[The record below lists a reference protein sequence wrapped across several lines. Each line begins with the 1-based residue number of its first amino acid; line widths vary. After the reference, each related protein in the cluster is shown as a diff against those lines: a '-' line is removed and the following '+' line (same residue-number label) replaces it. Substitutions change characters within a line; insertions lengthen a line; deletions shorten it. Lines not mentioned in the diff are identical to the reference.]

1 MTESISSSNA
11 LTVQNPA
18 ERKSPFLTRE
28 QLSPEKKSPF
38 LERKELSDDK
48 SSPLEIQREED
59 KKNSNTEGVSFDLPK
74 DKGTILA
81 ELRRNAMHYMM
92 TARDIANEYGIPYI
106 QAQDIYTSLNEDSN
120 GIVREYKLPE
130 NSTESFLV

>member
-1 MTESISSSNA
+1 MSEDELNLLAEDVRKNIIDNCSKNGGHLASSLGVVE
-11 LTVQNPA
+11 LTVA
-18 ERKSPFLTRE
+18 LHHF
-28 QLSPEKKSPF
+28 
-38 LERKELSDDK
+38 
-48 SSPLEIQREED
+48 
-59 KKNSNTEGVSFDLPK
+59 FDLPK
-74 DKGTILA
+74 DKGTILT